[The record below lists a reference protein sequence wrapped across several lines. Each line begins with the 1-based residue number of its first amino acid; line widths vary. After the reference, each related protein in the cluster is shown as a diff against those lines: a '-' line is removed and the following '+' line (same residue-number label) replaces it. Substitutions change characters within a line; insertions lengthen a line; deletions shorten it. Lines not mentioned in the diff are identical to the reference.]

1 MIRFFILRVEN
12 ITDKTLHLK
21 LIFLLK
27 EITIFTPSS
36 ETKTM
41 YENFSQPI
49 LPFRKFRNRLLKNF
63 FWSCLILLFSL
74 VMGMIGY
81 HYLEGLS
88 WIDSLLDAAM
98 ILTGMGPIHSLT
110 NDYAKIFATIYAL
123 YSGVAFLTVIAVFL
137 APVIHRFMHHFHFD
151 DDN

>member
-1 MIRFFILRVEN
+1 MIRLFILRVEN

-21 LIFLLK
+21 LIYLLM
-27 EITIFTPSS
+27 EIVIFTPSS
-36 ETKTM
+36 QTKTM

-63 FWSCLILLFSL
+63 MWACLILLFSL
-74 VMGMIGY
+74 LAGMTGY
-81 HYLEGLS
+81 HFLEGLS
-88 WIDSLLDAAM
+88 WIDSLLDASM
-98 ILTGMGPIHSLT
+98 ILTGMGPVHALT
-110 NDYAKIFATIYAL
+110 NNCAKIFASFYAL